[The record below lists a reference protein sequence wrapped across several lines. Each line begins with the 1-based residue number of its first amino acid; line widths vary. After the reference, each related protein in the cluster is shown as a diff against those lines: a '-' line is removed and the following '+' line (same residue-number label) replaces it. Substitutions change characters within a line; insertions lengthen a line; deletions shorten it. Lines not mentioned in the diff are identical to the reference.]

1 MRKPFCKYGLS
12 LVVLT
17 AVLISIL
24 KFNTAYAETPSLD
37 KSLALS
43 HISHNNHVKVFSS
56 GALAALEFTVEDG
69 ESVDDEADET
79 DKLVCSPESI
89 QYWSSLTDF
98 AKVDVSTSTLVTQN
112 RLNAKTSLPLFIV
125 FRVFR
130 I

>member
-1 MRKPFCKYGLS
+1 MRKRFYECGLS

-24 KFNTAYAETPSLD
+24 KFNTAYAETPSLE
-37 KSLALS
+37 KSRPFSHLS
-43 HISHNNHVKVFSS
+43 HNTHVKVFAS

-69 ESVDDEADET
+69 ESLDDEADET
-79 DKLVCSPESI
+79 DKLVCALESF
-89 QYWSSLTDF
+89 QSWSFTTDF
-98 AKVDVSTSTLVTQN
+98 AQVDVSTRSLVSQN
-112 RLNAKTSLPLFIV
+112 RLNAKTSLPLFLV